1 MSTYSGRSRVC
12 PKAAQRREEILDAAI
27 RCFREKGFHAASMSS
42 IAKAFGM
49 SAGHIYN
56 YFDSKEDI
64 IEAIVNRWLDN
75 YIHTIQIRWNP
86 DPDIHREE
94 VQESIG
100 QQIEDRLTC
109 GDRALRFEIAAE
121 SFRNKKIAECIRR
134 ADRVGRKHLMEQ
146 AVACYREHGVEP
158 PAKSGLWWLGPSS
171 TDSCFIPAW
180 IRSLSRRPY
189 FRSLRISCFILRRV
203 TGNRQTREKRKKK
216 HKKSAS

>member
-75 YIHTIQIRWNP
+75 SFTLSRSGGIR
-86 DPDIHREE
+86 IRI
-94 VQESIG
+94 SI
-100 QQIEDRLTC
+100 
-109 GDRALRFEIAAE
+109 AKRF
-121 SFRNKKIAECIRR
+121 RR
-134 ADRVGRKHLMEQ
+134 ASV
-146 AVACYREHGVEP
+146 
-158 PAKSGLWWLGPSS
+158 S
-171 TDSCFIPAW
+171 
-180 IRSLSRRPY
+180 RS
-189 FRSLRISCFILRRV
+189 RI
-203 TGNRQTREKRKKK
+203 
-216 HKKSAS
+216 A

>member
-1 MSTYSGRSRVC
+1 MSTSSGRSRVC

-75 YIHTIQIRWNP
+75 YIHTIRIRWNP

-109 GDRALRFEIAAE
+109 GERT
-121 SFRNKKIAECIRR
+121 
-134 ADRVGRKHLMEQ
+134 VW
-146 AVACYREHGVEP
+146 GV
-158 PAKSGLWWLGPSS
+158 S
-171 TDSCFIPAW
+171 T
-180 IRSLSRRPY
+180 
-189 FRSLRISCFILRRV
+189 
-203 TGNRQTREKRKKK
+203 
-216 HKKSAS
+216 

>member
-1 MSTYSGRSRVC
+1 MSTSSGRSRVC

-56 YFDSKEDI
+56 YFDSKEDV
-64 IEAIVNRWLDN
+64 IEAIVNRWFDN
-75 YIHTIQIRWNP
+75 YIHTIRIRWNP

-109 GDRALRFEIAAE
+109 GDRALMFEIAAE

-134 ADRVGRKHLMEQ
+134 ADRAGRKHLMEQ

-158 PAKSGLWWLGPSS
+158 PADL
-171 TDSCFIPAW
+171 
-180 IRSLSRRPY
+180 
-189 FRSLRISCFILRRV
+189 
-203 TGNRQTREKRKKK
+203 EKRLVVVGAFLDGLVFYTGIDPEFEPKTVLPILTDILLYLEKNDGK
-216 HKKSAS
+216 PSAKGKAEKEA